1 MTKLKAVYTQA
12 EQTGRPVDEIAL
24 ERFGDLRD
32 FDDAR
37 EEQTEL
43 DRRQLYG
50 EGYVGKEKPSGELFQ
65 ERKMS
70 MDIRRGPEPSRENV
84 PLDLP
89 QGSVVEEKSAPRA

>member
-43 DRRQLYG
+43 DRRHLYG
-50 EGYVGKEKPSGELFQ
+50 EGYVGKVTWV
-65 ERKMS
+65 
-70 MDIRRGPEPSRENV
+70 RRSRVEN
-84 PLDLP
+84 
-89 QGSVVEEKSAPRA
+89 SSKSAR